1 MLVDLRDRRGFTLV
15 ELLVV
20 IAIIGILIALLLPA
34 VQAAREAARRAQC
47 SNNLKQFGLALH
59 NYHAAYNVFT
69 FGGLRA
75 RALDDYGDA
84 APASCWGGMIGL
96 LPYLEQQPL
105 YDVWTGSPYA
115 MPWHHTSV
123 QTTTQIPGF
132 LCPSDSPTTFWAATL
147 LAQSNY
153 CFCYGTNI
161 VDNAYAKTDGVF
173 MAGDDW
179 WDGHFPPIRIADI
192 TDGTSNTIA
201 MSERASLPGNRKIVG
216 NLAYNSTYDPG
227 ACLAL
232 VVGGQFAPSAQLT
245 DWGAPGMWASGY
257 PYWNGFITVLPPNG
271 PSCTALNNINMGKA
285 SGIWTASSHHP
296 GGVQALMADGS
307 VTFYS
312 ETIDAQGGK
321 TGYGVWGALGTRAG
335 GEVTN

>member
-20 IAIIGILIALLLPA
+20 IAIIGILVALLLPA
-34 VQAAREAARRAQC
+34 VQAAREAARRMQC

-59 NYHAAYNVFT
+59 NYHDTYKVFT

-75 RALDDYGDA
+75 REKTGGSTN
-84 APASCWGGMIGL
+84 APSIWGGMIGL
-96 LPYLEQQPL
+96 LPYMEQQPL
-105 YDVWTGSPYA
+105 SDAWTTGPLVY
-115 MPWHHTSV
+115 PWDHTSV

-132 LCPSDSPTTFWAATL
+132 LCPSDSPTSFWAATL

-153 CFCYGTNI
+153 CFCYGTTIHYNSC
-161 VDNAYAKTDGVF
+161 AKTDGIF
-173 MAGDDW
+173 MTADDW
-179 WDGHFPPIRIADI
+179 WGGRFPPIKIAGI

-201 MSERASLPGNRKIVG
+201 MSERASLPGDRRIIG
-216 NLAYNSTYDPG
+216 NLAYGSTFDPG

-232 VVGGQFAPSAQLT
+232 VVGGEFAPSAKLT
-245 DWGAPGMWASGY
+245 DWGAPGMWACGY
-257 PYWNGFITVLPPNG
+257 PYWNSFTTVLPPNG
-271 PSCTALNNINMGKA
+271 PSCTGLNLLNQSKTW
-285 SGIWTASSHHP
+285 GIWTPSSHHP
-296 GGVQALMADGS
+296 GGVQGLMADGS
-307 VTFYS
+307 VRFFS

-335 GEVTN
+335 GEATK

>member
-1 MLVDLRDRRGFTLV
+1 M

-59 NYHAAYNVFT
+59 NYHDSYKVFT

-75 RALDDYGDA
+75 RETTAGA
-84 APASCWGGMIGL
+84 ANPPSCWSGMIGL
-96 LPYLEQQPL
+96 LPYMEQQSL
-105 YDVWTGSPYA
+105 YDAWTSGPLVY
-115 MPWHHTSV
+115 PWDHTSV
-123 QTTTQIPGF
+123 QTTTQVSEF
-132 LCPSDSPTTFWAATL
+132 LCPSDPPTTFYAAPL

-153 CFCYGTNI
+153 CFSYGTTIHYNSCA
-161 VDNAYAKTDGVF
+161 VTDGIF
-173 MAGDDW
+173 MTADDW
-179 WDGHFPPIRIADI
+179 WGGHFSPKKIAHI

-201 MSERASLPGNRKIVG
+201 MSERASLPADRGTIG

-227 ACLAL
+227 TCLAL
-232 VVGGQFAPSAQLT
+232 VVGGEFVASASLT

-257 PYWNGFITVLPPNG
+257 PYWNGFTTVLPPNG
-271 PSCTALNNINMGKA
+271 PSCSGLNNINMGKA
-285 SGIWTASSHHP
+285 WGIWTPSSHHP
-296 GGVQALMADGS
+296 GGVQGLMADGS
-307 VTFYS
+307 VRFFS

-335 GEVTN
+335 GEVTK